1 MRAGDIEGKRMK
13 FLELKVPPPLVMLL
27 FGAAMWFVARVT
39 THSIIPH
46 DARLVV
52 AVVLV
57 VCAAVVALSGIVAFR
72 RARTTVN
79 PLHPD
84 ASTSIVTT
92 GIFRFTRNPMYL
104 GLFLVLLAWSV
115 LLSNVIAAFIPV
127 LFVIYMNVFQ
137 IGPEERAL
145 ATKFGAVY
153 ADYLRVVRR
162 WI

>member
-1 MRAGDIEGKRMK
+1 M
-13 FLELKVPPPLVMLL
+13 LELKIPPPLVMLV
-27 FGAAMWFVARVT
+27 FGVAMWIIARVT
-39 THSIIPH
+39 TGATIPH
-46 DARLVV
+46 DARLVA
-52 AVVLV
+52 AVVIV
-57 VCAAVVALSGIVAFR
+57 VCAAAIALLGIVAFR
-72 RARTTVN
+72 RAQTTVN

-115 LLSNVIAAFIPV
+115 LLSNVIAAFIPI

-137 IGPEERAL
+137 IEPEERAL
-145 ATKFGAVY
+145 TAKFGA
-153 ADYLRVVRR
+153 AFTDYLKSVRR

>member
-13 FLELKVPPPLVMLL
+13 FLELKVPPPLVMFL
-27 FGAAMWFVARVT
+27 FGAAMWFVARAT
-39 THSIIPH
+39 TNSTIPH

-52 AVVLV
+52 AVAMV
-57 VCAAVVALSGIVAFR
+57 VGAAVIALSGIVAFR

-115 LLSNVIAAFIPV
+115 LLSNVIAAFIPI

-145 ATKFGAVY
+145 TAKFGAVY
-153 ADYLRVVRR
+153 TDYLRAVRR